1 MNKLVIGNCFKELFT
16 DFGWLNNF
24 PKWLD
29 VPFMV
34 WINQGWRAFSAK
46 YGLIFDA
53 IGYALLRAY
62 SIVKNLLNCIKRLI

>member
-1 MNKLVIGNCFKELFT
+1 MKKYSKYLNFLYLIIFVILIVVSYLSSKRKPDSVKELFT

-34 WINQGWRAFSAK
+34 WIIKVGEH
-46 YGLIFDA
+46 L
-53 IGYALLRAY
+53 
-62 SIVKNLLNCIKRLI
+62 VLNMD